1 MGIKKKTIKFLFC
14 QFAVSLIGMLALA
27 VIVPFVLEILAV
39 NAGLATKA
47 NQSELKV
54 KEIIPILMSAPDIET
69 VVIPQ
74 DCDYL
79 ILDKNF
85 NELSSNMSSEE
96 KEAALLYAK
105 GEYMEYGTDRKYELV
120 VIDLLNLNFQ
130 ICAYPAR
137 LNGVADLIFHKDKGL
152 QVLETQVNEDGTCQ
166 NLVASIRIRNGA
178 CVSTPAFSWE
188 GRHTGKYFDGRYV
201 WENGYMIR
209 DLDTGEYFSLLEN
222 SEIRVPEK
230 HAPLA
235 YTYYP
240 EDKYL
245 QIIDTQQN
253 FFIDCKKRKIIAR
266 YFTDPKSGSYQGV
279 LAEREFL
286 IGYADGIYSMPFPTI
301 EMQTV

>member
-1 MGIKKKTIKFLFC
+1 MERRLVRSDVKRCQSIQYHPDYFLFSTKCIQSCAKQNGSLFEYQDIKFFISQMVCLTDEKVLLEDGKHFYHIINLKSGEVFASRKMRRDVIETDR
-14 QFAVSLIGMLALA
+14 FAVS
-27 VIVPFVLEILAV
+27 
-39 NAGLATKA
+39 
-47 NQSELKV
+47 
-54 KEIIPILMSAPDIET
+54 PDGKTAYRIW
-69 VVIPQ
+69 
-74 DCDYL
+74 L
-79 ILDKNF
+79 R
-85 NELSSNMSSEE
+85 
-96 KEAALLYAK
+96 
-105 GEYMEYGTDRKYELV
+105 GRKYELV